1 MTTFVFEL
9 GCEELPS
16 SSLPSLNSQFEQL
29 FCQKLSD
36 AKLAYKSLSV
46 LAAPRRL
53 GAMVHGVAKTSEDK
67 PFERKGPAFQAA
79 FQNDEPTKALLGFC
93 RGLKITPEETTI
105 VDTEKGQWVV
115 YRGTEH
121 GKPASEVLSAICQS
135 VVTDLA
141 LSKPMRWGGGRD
153 EFPRPVNWILAM
165 LDEAIVP
172 LTLFG
177 LQSGNVTFGHRFM
190 APASIEL
197 TAANKYHE
205 RLRDAYVIADF
216 ATRKAETWR
225 TIQSTATANG
235 VSVNSDD
242 KLLTEINCLVEWPVG
257 LCGEFE
263 ERFLEV
269 PEVALIAAM
278 KGHQKYFHTRTGS
291 GKLSNKFI
299 TVSNIESRDPS
310 QVISGNQ
317 RVIRARLSD
326 AKFFFEIDQKQSLQ
340 SRREHLNSITFHPKL
355 GSLGEKTD
363 RIAGLASEMA
373 AAVNAD
379 VALMNRVVEL
389 SRCDLVSEMVME
401 FDELQGQIGTIY
413 AGLNGESPEVSQAI
427 QGLYQPASAS
437 DAVPEDIYGTLLALS
452 DRLDTL
458 TGLFAINQPPTG
470 SKDPFALRRAA
481 IGILR
486 LNEHS
491 LLKLDL
497 TDWVN
502 KAFDAQPVESMR
514 ESRDQLVQFIK
525 DRERVRLTEAGYRH
539 DIVVAIQASNGLST
553 AQTESRV
560 RSLTS
565 FSENP
570 DFAALVA
577 TNKRVVN
584 LLKDADVATQSI
596 DTAQFKHPT
605 EKALF
610 DSVSSVSIQ
619 VRNAVSRETFPE
631 AIASLL
637 VMKPSTDA
645 FFEAVMINDD
655 NRTIRTNRVEL
666 CRMVRDTYRIVA
678 DFSLIQH

>member
-16 SSLPSLNSQFEQL
+16 SSLPSLNSQFEEL

-36 AKLAYKSLSV
+36 AKLAYESLSV

-53 GAMVHGVAKTSEDK
+53 GAMVHGVAKTSEDR

-105 VDTEKGQWVV
+105 IDTEKGQWVV
-115 YRGTEH
+115 YQGTEH

-135 VVTDLA
+135 VVADLA
-141 LSKPMRWGGGRD
+141 LSKPMRWGSGRY

-216 ATRKAETWR
+216 ATRKAETWT
-225 TIQSTATANG
+225 TIQSTAKANG

-242 KLLTEINCLVEWPVG
+242 KLLTEINCLVEWPIG

-269 PEVALIAAM
+269 PEIALIAAM
-278 KGHQKYFHTRTGS
+278 KGHQKYFHTRTAS

-299 TVSNIESRDPS
+299 TVSNIESRDAS

-326 AKFFFEIDQKQSLQ
+326 AKFFFEIDRKQSLQ

-379 VALMNRVVEL
+379 IAVMNRVVEL

-413 AGLNGESPEVSQAI
+413 AELDGESPEVNQAI

-458 TGLFAINQPPTG
+458 AGLFTINQPPTG

-497 TDWVN
+497 TYWVN
-502 KAFDAQPVESMR
+502 KAFDVQPVESMR
-514 ESRDQLVQFIK
+514 ESRDQLLQFIK

-560 RSLTS
+560 KSLTS

-584 LLKDADVATQSI
+584 LLKDADVASQSI
-596 DTAQFKHPT
+596 DTAQFKHSA

-631 AIASLL
+631 AIVSLL
-637 VMKPSTDA
+637 GMKPSTDA

-655 NRTIRTNRVEL
+655 DRTVRANRVEL

-678 DFSLIQH
+678 DFSLIQQ